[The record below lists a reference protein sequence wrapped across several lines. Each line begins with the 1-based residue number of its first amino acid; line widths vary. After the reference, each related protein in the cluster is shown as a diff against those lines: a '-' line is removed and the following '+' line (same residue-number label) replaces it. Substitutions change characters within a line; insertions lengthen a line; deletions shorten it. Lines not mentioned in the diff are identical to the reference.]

1 MNNHIMPPTTEHTKR
16 PRYMVL
22 ETQVLAWDMQTNV
35 AELNRLMDPSPP
47 LLDNWISRD
56 NTDMNKQ

>member
-1 MNNHIMPPTTEHTKR
+1 
-16 PRYMVL
+16 MVL

-35 AELNRLMDPSPP
+35 AELNRLMGTSPP
-47 LLDNWISRD
+47 LLDNWLSSD